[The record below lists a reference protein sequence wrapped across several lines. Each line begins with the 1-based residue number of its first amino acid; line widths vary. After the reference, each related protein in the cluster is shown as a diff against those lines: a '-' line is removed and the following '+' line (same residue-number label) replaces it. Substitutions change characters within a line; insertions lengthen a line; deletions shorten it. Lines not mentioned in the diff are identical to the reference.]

1 MELIQFGNT
10 NLKVSKIGLGLAAL
24 GRPGYINLGHR
35 TDLKS
40 DYEVKSMKLNTLE
53 MLNLAYANGI
63 RYFDAARSYG
73 KAELFLSEWIQ
84 SKDENQHFTVGS
96 KWGYTYTADWK
107 VDTEN
112 HEIKEHSIEVLN
124 RQWSESKKLLGDRL
138 NIYQIHSATLDS
150 GVLENKDVLKKL
162 WELRSSGTVIGL
174 TLSGV
179 NQTTTL
185 QKALTIKR
193 GDDLLFQSVQ
203 TTWNILERSTTDVL
217 VEASKAGFGVIIKE
231 AVANGRLTNKN
242 DEASFFNKKEQLK
255 RIAKRY
261 NVGIDAIAIAYI
273 LQHSWVSTVL
283 SGAVTSEQL
292 ESNLKA
298 LNVKLS
304 VADLNILYSMVEIP
318 EKYWKTRSELEWN

>member
-150 GVLENKDVLKKL
+150 GVLEDKDVLKKL

-185 QKALTIKR
+185 QKVLTIKR

-304 VADLNILYSMVEIP
+304 VADLNMLYSMVEIP